1 MKKIKLVILILTVF
15 SLSLSLYGCA
25 NKYNSVPLRSVKYY
39 RKHQKQMI
47 AMNKRCTKLHIPAN
61 ASISEFKRLISSNI
75 AQDCANAQTAW
86 RISSPRAPVTKDP
99 YGNINPAG

>member
-39 RKHQKQMI
+39 KNHQKQMA
-47 AMNKRCTKLHIPAN
+47 AMNKKCNKIFNERIRRFNFYNWKLKFYKTNLGKDCFN
-61 ASISEFKRLISSNI
+61 ASQADFDILIKR
-75 AQDCANAQTAW
+75 
-86 RISSPRAPVTKDP
+86 RIR
-99 YGNINPAG
+99 

>member
-1 MKKIKLVILILTVF
+1 MKKIKLAVLVLTVGV
-15 SLSLSLYGCA
+15 LGLSLYGCA
-25 NKYNSVPLRSVKYY
+25 NKYNSVPVHTVKYY
-39 RKHQKQMI
+39 EKHQKQMA

-86 RISSPRAPVTKDP
+86 RISSPHVPITKDP

>member
-1 MKKIKLVILILTVF
+1 MKKIKLVILVLTVF

-39 RKHQKQMI
+39 KNHQ
-47 AMNKRCTKLHIPAN
+47 PAN

-86 RISSPRAPVTKDP
+86 RISSPHVPITKDP